1 MKFFNYYILIA
12 FSFLLFS
19 CTHSYYDM
27 EKRELSSGIRY
38 DSLFFDL
45 HFGMVSK
52 DFYDRCWELNK
63 KQIVKEGPSN
73 SSVLYMIKEGM
84 KYDVEMLFYPKFHAN
99 KVYKMLTNFSYV
111 GWAPWNRDRFS
122 NFLIEDVKQLMESWY
137 GKGFITVKGDENK
150 KLYVKVQ
157 GNRRITISILDDR
170 EVRVLF
176 TDLSVSKKIKQN
188 ENGEI

>member
-1 MKFFNYYILIA
+1 
-12 FSFLLFS
+12 
-19 CTHSYYDM
+19 
-27 EKRELSSGIRY
+27 
-38 DSLFFDL
+38 
-45 HFGMVSK
+45 MVSK

-122 NFLIEDVKQLMESWY
+122 NFLTLLCFSGKSSIE
-137 GKGFITVKGDENK
+137 I
-150 KLYVKVQ
+150 
-157 GNRRITISILDDR
+157 
-170 EVRVLF
+170 
-176 TDLSVSKKIKQN
+176 
-188 ENGEI
+188 